1 MIPQVWLISYNKYF
15 IVILYI
21 YNILSINV
29 LQINLLLR
37 INGNKW
43 VKISEDKY

>member
-1 MIPQVWLISYNKYF
+1 MIPQIWLISYNKYF